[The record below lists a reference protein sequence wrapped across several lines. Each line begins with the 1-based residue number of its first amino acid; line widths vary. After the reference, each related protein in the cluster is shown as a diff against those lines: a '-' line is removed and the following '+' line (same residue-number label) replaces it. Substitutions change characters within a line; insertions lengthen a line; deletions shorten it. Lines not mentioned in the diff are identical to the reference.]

1 MKTRHFFKR
10 SLHSKLI
17 LPVIVTMAVSL
28 MINLLLFGRIDRTIK
43 RMNQVYATNI
53 RLSELER
60 ILNGMEN
67 GLYEY
72 LNIKDQNS
80 LEQFQENRDQFA
92 AIIEEIDDKITEHP
106 ARKLEYTIR
115 RLALSYLK
123 YADGAV
129 EAKQAHDAASYRS
142 NYENV
147 QKIYGYL
154 LSYIQAL
161 DELRFQANSANYDT
175 LYRYLSYLELFVIA
189 ILAAVTCCLM
199 AALYVITGN
208 ITRPLERLAEKAKE
222 VGKGNFEIR
231 LEESKE
237 EDEIGM
243 VTAAFN
249 QMVRSI
255 NEYIYRIQENM
266 QTQMKMK
273 EKELAMENLLKD
285 AQLKYFQAQIDPHF
299 LFNTLNAGQQLAMME
314 DAERTYA
321 FMENVASFFRYRLRQ
336 NGRSSTIREEIA
348 LIDSYM
354 YIMNVRYSNEI
365 HLEKKIDNRLLDMDF
380 PGMVLQPIVEN
391 ALRHGLNGVEWEK
404 QILFLVQKEGEDA
417 LICVEDNGMGIAP
430 DILEKLRSGEELRPE
445 KPGDSGNGVGLYN
458 VRERLKLYFDRKDV
472 MKIES
477 GGEGKG
483 TKIIIQVPVRA
494 VNGDNKEKTYV

>member
-1 MKTRHFFKR
+1 M
-10 SLHSKLI
+10 
-17 LPVIVTMAVSL
+17 
-28 MINLLLFGRIDRTIK
+28 
-43 RMNQVYATNI
+43 
-53 RLSELER
+53 
-60 ILNGMEN
+60 
-67 GLYEY
+67 
-72 LNIKDQNS
+72 
-80 LEQFQENRDQFA
+80 
-92 AIIEEIDDKITEHP
+92 
-106 ARKLEYTIR
+106 
-115 RLALSYLK
+115 
-123 YADGAV
+123 
-129 EAKQAHDAASYRS
+129 
-142 NYENV
+142 
-147 QKIYGYL
+147 
-154 LSYIQAL
+154 
-161 DELRFQANSANYDT
+161 
-175 LYRYLSYLELFVIA
+175 
-189 ILAAVTCCLM
+189 
-199 AALYVITGN
+199 ITGN
-208 ITRPLERLAEKAKE
+208 ITKPLERLAEKAKE
-222 VGKGNFEIR
+222 VGKGNFEIQ

-266 QTQMKMK
+266 QT
-273 EKELAMENLLKD
+273 
-285 AQLKYFQAQIDPHF
+285 QIDPHF

-430 DILEKLRSGEELRPE
+430 DILEKLKSGEELRPE

-483 TKIIIQVPVRA
+483 TKIIIQVPIRA

>member
-1 MKTRHFFKR
+1 MKMKNLFKR

-28 MINLLLFGRIDRTIK
+28 MINLVLFGRIDRTIK

-60 ILNGMEN
+60 ILTGMEN

-72 LNIKDQNS
+72 LNIQNQDS
-80 LEQFQENRDQFA
+80 LEQFQENRSQFA
-92 AIIEEIDDKITEHP
+92 DVIEGIDDRITDHP

-115 RLALSYLK
+115 KLALSYLK

-129 EAKQAHDAASYRS
+129 MAKQAHDAPEYR
-142 NYENV
+142 NDYENV

-175 LYRYLSYLELFVIA
+175 LYRYLRYLEMFVIA
-189 ILAAVTCCLM
+189 ILAAVACCLM
-199 AALYVITGN
+199 VALYVITGN
-208 ITRPLERLAEKAKE
+208 ITKPLERLADKAKE
-222 VGKGNFEIR
+222 VGKGNFEIQ
-231 LEESKE
+231 LEEAQD
-237 EDEIGM
+237 EDEVGM
-243 VTAAFN
+243 VTTAFN

-266 QTQMKMK
+266 KTQMKMK

-314 DAERTYA
+314 DAEWTYA
-321 FMENVASFFRYRLRQ
+321 FMENVAAFFRYRLRQ
-336 NGRSSTIREEIA
+336 NGKSSTLREEIA

-365 HLEKKIDNRLLDMDF
+365 HLEKKIDNRLLNMDF

-404 QILFLVQKEGEDA
+404 KILFMIQKEEEDA
-417 LICVEDNGMGIAP
+417 LICVEDNGMGIAGE
-430 DILEKLRSGEELRPE
+430 ILEKLRSGEEIRQE

-458 VRERLKLYFDRKDV
+458 VRERLRLYFDRKDV
-472 MKIES
+472 MEIES
-477 GGEGKG
+477 GGEGNG
-483 TKIIIQVPVRA
+483 TKITIKVPVRMI
-494 VNGDNKEKTYV
+494 NGDHKEREYV

>member
-1 MKTRHFFKR
+1 MQTRIFFKR

-28 MINLLLFGRIDRTIK
+28 MINLLLFGRVDRTIK

-60 ILNGMEN
+60 ILTGMEN
-67 GLYEY
+67 SLYEY
-72 LNIKDQNS
+72 LNMRDQDS
-80 LEQFQENRDQFA
+80 LEQFQENRDQFTDL
-92 AIIEEIDDKITEHP
+92 IVVIDDKITEHP
-106 ARKLEYTIR
+106 ARKLEHTIR

-129 EAKQAHDAASYRS
+129 EAKKAHDAASYRS
-142 NYENV
+142 SYANV

-175 LYRYLSYLELFVIA
+175 LYRYLSYLEIFVIA

-199 AALYVITGN
+199 TALYVITGN
-208 ITRPLERLAEKAKE
+208 ITKPLERLAAKAEE

-231 LEESKE
+231 LEEARDA
-237 EDEIGM
+237 DEIGM
-243 VTAAFN
+243 VTTAFN

-255 NEYIYRIQENM
+255 NEYIYRIQKNM
-266 QTQMKMK
+266 QTQLKMK

-285 AQLKYFQAQIDPHF
+285 AKLKYFQAQIDPHF

-336 NGRSSTIREEIA
+336 NGKSSTIREEIA

-365 HLEKKIDNRLLDMDF
+365 HLEKKIDDRLLEMDF

-404 QILFLVQKEGEDA
+404 KILFMIQKEEEDA
-417 LICVEDNGMGIAP
+417 LICVKDNGMGIAAE
-430 DILEKLRSGEELRPE
+430 ILERLRSGEELRSE
-445 KPGDSGNGVGLYN
+445 KPGDFGNGVGLYN
-458 VRERLKLYFDRKDV
+458 VRERLRLYFDRKDV
-472 MKIES
+472 MEVES
-477 GGEGKG
+477 DGEGKG
-483 TKIIIQVPVRA
+483 TKITIKVPVRM
-494 VNGDNKEKTYV
+494 VKGDHKEGEYV

>member
-1 MKTRHFFKR
+1 M
-10 SLHSKLI
+10 
-17 LPVIVTMAVSL
+17 
-28 MINLLLFGRIDRTIK
+28 
-43 RMNQVYATNI
+43 VY
-53 RLSELER
+53 
-60 ILNGMEN
+60 M
-67 GLYEY
+67 
-72 LNIKDQNS
+72 NIKDQNS
-80 LEQFQENRDQFA
+80 LEQFQKNRDQFA

-208 ITRPLERLAEKAKE
+208 ITKPLERLAEKAKE
-222 VGKGNFEIR
+222 VGKGNFEIQ

-266 QTQMKMK
+266 QTQ
-273 EKELAMENLLKD
+273 
-285 AQLKYFQAQIDPHF
+285 IDPHF

-321 FMENVASFFRYRLRQ
+321 FMEKVASFFRYRLRQ

-430 DILEKLRSGEELRPE
+430 DILEKLKSGEELRPE

-483 TKIIIQVPVRA
+483 TKIIIQVPIRA